1 MTQTGDAMS
10 RFLGEHEADSI
21 RKLNS
26 DLVRVVVAVPTLNEA
41 GSLRGVI
48 SALLREQVELANLN
62 IVIAD
67 GGSTDGTIEIAKE
80 LANTNSCVHYI
91 HNPKRIQAAAVNLV
105 AREWAGRADVLVRCD
120 AHAGYPRRFVS
131 SLIEA
136 IGQHAAQSV
145 VVPMD
150 SHGHGCV
157 GKSVAWVSDTVLGS
171 GGSSHR
177 GGRRSGFVDHG
188 HHAAFVLKDF
198 LDNGGYDETF
208 SHNEDAE
215 FDCRLIAGGSRIF
228 LESSIRVQYYPRERL
243 LSLWKQYFNYG
254 RGRSR
259 TIRKHP
265 KSIGLRQFLVPA
277 HALLFFSSILLFLFI
292 GNLLFLAWPLF
303 YLSILTAFSI
313 YIARSK
319 RDWCGLLS
327 GVSAATMHTAWAFG
341 FTWGLLTQPEVRWVP
356 AGRST

>member
-10 RFLGEHEADSI
+10 RCFDAQEADAI
-21 RKLNS
+21 GKLNS

-41 GSLRGVI
+41 GSLKGVI
-48 SALLREQVELANLN
+48 SALVRDQTELVNLN

-67 GGSTDGTIEIAKE
+67 GGSTDGTVDIAKE
-80 LANTNSCVHYI
+80 LANDNSCVHYI
-91 HNPKRIQAAAVNLV
+91 HNPKRIQAAAINLV
-105 AREWAGRADVLVRCD
+105 AREWAGRADVIVRCD

-136 IGQHAAQSV
+136 IEQHAVQSV

-215 FDCRLIAGGSRIF
+215 LDCRLTAGGCRIY
-228 LESSIRVQYYPRERL
+228 LDSSIRVQYYPRESL
-243 LSLWKQYFNYG
+243 SSLWKQYFNYG

-265 KSIGLRQFLVPA
+265 KSIGIRQFLVPA
-277 HALLFFSSILLFLFI
+277 HAFIFFASILLYLII
-292 GNLLFLAWPLF
+292 GNLLFLAWPIL
-303 YLSILTAFSI
+303 YLSILMAFSI
-313 YIARSK
+313 YIAVSK
-319 RDWCGLLS
+319 RDWCGLLA
-327 GVSAATMHTAWAFG
+327 GVSAATMHTAWASG
-341 FTWGLLTQPEVRWVP
+341 FIWGLLTQPEVRWVP
-356 AGRST
+356 AGRSS